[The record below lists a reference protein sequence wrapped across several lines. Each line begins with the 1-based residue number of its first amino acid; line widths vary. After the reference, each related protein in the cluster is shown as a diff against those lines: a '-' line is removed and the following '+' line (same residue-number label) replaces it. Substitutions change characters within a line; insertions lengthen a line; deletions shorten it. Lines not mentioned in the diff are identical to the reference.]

1 MRRHVFSYLSVLLGA
16 AVLVGSS
23 GMSFNHDFD
32 PSTDF
37 TQYNTYVWMEVA
49 DPSRTQNRGVS
60 ELIEKRITAAVDE
73 TLAAQ
78 GYAKRE
84 EAPVDFV
91 VNFMLTAQERIDFNT
106 YYTGWGYY
114 GWYGGT
120 QVEARQ
126 YTEGT
131 LIVDVFDATTKELTW
146 RGMAQGTIDPS
157 LSPEQR
163 NARIHQAVSGILKRF
178 PPASKGS

>member
-1 MRRHVFSYLSVLLGA
+1 MRRSILLSLSFVLS
-16 AVLVGSS
+16 AVALVGCS
-23 GMSFNHDFD
+23 GISYNHDFD
-32 PSTDF
+32 PAADF
-37 TQYNTYVWMEVA
+37 SKYKTYAWMEVA
-49 DPSRTQNRGVS
+49 DPSRAQNRGVS
-60 ELIEKRITAAVDE
+60 ELIEKRIVAAVDE
-73 TLAAQ
+73 NLAAR
-78 GYAKRE
+78 GCSKRT
-84 EAPVDFV
+84 APPVDFV
-91 VNFMLTAQERIDFNT
+91 VNFMLTAQEKIDFNT

-131 LIVDVFDATTKELTW
+131 LIVDVFDAQTKELAW

-163 NARIHQAVSGILKRF
+163 SARINQAVSGILNRF
-178 PPASKGS
+178 PPGSK